1 MGGFRRAGLLAAVH
15 AGPATLAG
23 AMKLITSV
31 DEANVVPNARTYEL
45 SGRVRNLLADIDLK
59 AGLTASIYD
68 PAVDDE
74 RAREIAEQLHVLKTR
89 DEERLAQ
96 AQARADADAA
106 AAAAVTQLR
115 GDDSNE
121 PVVEQSKT
129 EQRRLQRNARARELR
144 RQRRAARPG
153 AQPAGSASRR
163 RVLALPDESDDEPV
177 TAASPRYIE
186 SDEDNCGA
194 PASFVGDVDCA
205 SSASDDSDEY
215 DDDSDSGPA
224 AAAARYFVVDSEAAD
239 DDHVFALHQAAILPQ
254 DDDDDVSL
262 DAHHWAPGD
271 QAPDVARL
279 TKDGYFD

>member
-31 DEANVVPNARTYEL
+31 DEANVVPTARTYEL
-45 SGRVRNLLADIDLK
+45 SGRVRNLLADIDLE
-59 AGLTASIYD
+59 AGLTATIYD

-96 AQARADADAA
+96 AQAQADADAA
-106 AAAAVTQLR
+106 AAAAVSQHE
-115 GDDSNE
+115 DDGNE
-121 PVVEQSKT
+121 PAVKQSKT

-205 SSASDDSDEY
+205 SSSGDSDDY
-215 DDDSDSGPA
+215 DDDSDSGA
-224 AAAARYFVVDSEAAD
+224 AAAPARHFVVDLEAAD

-271 QAPDVARL
+271 QAPDLARL
-279 TKDGYFD
+279 TEDGYFD